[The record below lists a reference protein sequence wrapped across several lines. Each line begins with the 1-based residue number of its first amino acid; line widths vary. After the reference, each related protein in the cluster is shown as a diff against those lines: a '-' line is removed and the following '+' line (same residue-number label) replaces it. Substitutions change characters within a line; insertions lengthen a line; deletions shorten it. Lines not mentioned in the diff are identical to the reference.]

1 MRNNVMKL
9 KLELTLIF
17 LVNIH
22 SGESFIYHFKD
33 DNSAKLFYNEVV
45 KFAGDKNGEIE
56 LREDE
61 DDDHKFKFFFIKNKL
76 KVIVGYPSDIAPK
89 DVVKNY
95 VVGNV
100 TVAPGVDPKGIDCD
114 CTIEGDLKVKKI
126 SVDLD
131 VDTNNKYYTKTDK
144 FSELYNKICNY
155 NNTTY
160 YSINEEL
167 LKNHIRKLERQ
178 CLKFDDGSKTIFN
191 FSSTV
196 DKLSIMMRADYQLE
210 EDDLM
215 DYLYKHAYQ
224 IEFRIRPN
232 KKLLYDINKDDL
244 NLSILFKQDTYDNI
258 LEEIGNKAKVILK
271 NKYKI
276 DIDKFNIDIYYKTGE
291 GKYQRITK
299 NCQLKTGKYYYSIN
313 NILRSEG
320 YYNAVENLKEI
331 IKKISEGIDN
341 YSIAEGTPIEQ
352 LEGKEKNITEDMF
365 NIRQAVETVKRSR
378 MEEDTIDKS
387 EKEVEKFKE
396 QLGKIKENI
405 LDEISKKKAEA
416 KAEKYFTV
424 HAKKLGAKI
433 NELVDNIK
441 NATFKNTKK
450 LIVGNWFV
458 QTGEDGGYYIS
469 EERFKSYIYDVAM
482 DILLGDVDSK
492 EYNCYSVKIN
502 DYYEDTNNIKD
513 FADGISKAV
522 QSKITELKFEI
533 LFDQEGENLLSD
545 KATTKINKIFNKY
558 KNLFYEVTCN
568 EIWLEINHAI
578 YMDSVQAQL
587 YEGDKKVSTSKKAIT
602 SNTRLRV
609 CYINEN
615 KIPDNKSDKEFEEAV
630 QMLKKLEE
638 ENKKAKEEKERI
650 YKQEEDKRKAM
661 KKKIDDAQ
669 KKAKEDA
676 KRRKENIVKCINDVK
691 NIEKKEPNEQE
702 SQSKNKLN
710 NVTKTPQAKQN
721 CCDRCCKSCKCC
733 KKRT

>member
-1 MRNNVMKL
+1 MKL
-9 KLELTLIF
+9 KLALTLIF

-22 SGESFIYHFKD
+22 SDESFIYHFKD
-33 DNSAKLFYNEVV
+33 DNSANLFYNEVV
-45 KFAGDKNGEIE
+45 KFAGDKNDEIE

-61 DDDHKFKFFFIKNKL
+61 DDDHNFKFFFIKNKL

-95 VVGNV
+95 IVGNV

-114 CTIEGDLKVKKI
+114 CTIEGGLKVKKI

-131 VDTNNKYYTKTDK
+131 AGTNNKYYTKTDK

-167 LKNHIRKLERQ
+167 FKNHIRELEQQ
-178 CLKFDDGSKTIFN
+178 CLNFDDSSKTIFD
-191 FSSTV
+191 FYSTA
-196 DKLSIMMRADYQLE
+196 DKLSITMRADYQLK

-244 NLSILFKQDTYDNI
+244 NLSILFKQDTYGNI
-258 LEEIGNKAKVILK
+258 LEEIENKAKVILK
-271 NKYKI
+271 NKYNI
-276 DIDKFNIDIYYKTGE
+276 DIDKFNIDIYYKTVE

-331 IKKISEGIDN
+331 IKKINDGIDN
-341 YSIAEGTPIEQ
+341 YSIAEDTAIGQ
-352 LEGKEKNITEDMF
+352 LECKKNNIIDALF

-378 MEEDTIDKS
+378 KEEDTIDKS

-405 LDEISKKKAEA
+405 LAEISKKEAEER
-416 KAEKYFTV
+416 AEKYFPV

-441 NATFKNTKK
+441 NATLKNTKK
-450 LIVGNWFV
+450 LIVDNWFA
-458 QTGEDGGYYIS
+458 QTGEDGGYHIS
-469 EERFKSYIYDVAM
+469 EERIKSYIYDVAM
-482 DILLGDVDSK
+482 GILLGDVDCYSK
-492 EYNCYSVKIN
+492 EYDCCSGKIY
-502 DYYEDTNNIKD
+502 DYYNDMNNIKG
-513 FADGISKAV
+513 FIGEIAKAV
-522 QSKITELKFEI
+522 QGKIKELKFEI
-533 LFDQEGENLLSD
+533 LFDQEGDNLLSD
-545 KATTKINKIFNKY
+545 KAATKINKIFNKY
-558 KNLFYEVTCN
+558 KNLFYEVAYID
-568 EIWLEINHAI
+568 IWLEICTAI
-578 YMDSVQAQL
+578 YVDSVSICL
-587 YEGDKKVSTSKKAIT
+587 YEGDKDVSTNKEVIT
-602 SNTRLRV
+602 SNKRLKV
-609 CYINEN
+609 CYINKN
-615 KIPDNKSDKEFEEAV
+615 KIPDNKPDKESAEAE
-630 QMLKKLEE
+630 QRLNKLVEE
-638 ENKKAKEEKERI
+638 ERKAKEEKERI
-650 YKQEEDKRKAM
+650 DKGNEDKRKAM

-691 NIEKKEPNEQE
+691 KYREEGANEQE
-702 SQSKNKLN
+702 SPSKNKLN
-710 NVTKTPQAKQN
+710 NITKTPQTKQN
-721 CCDRCCKSCKCC
+721 AVIGDCCSCCKCC

>member
-1 MRNNVMKL
+1 MKL
-9 KLELTLIF
+9 KLALTLIF

-22 SGESFIYHFKD
+22 SDESFIYHFKD
-33 DNSAKLFYNEVV
+33 DNSANLFYNEVV
-45 KFAGDKNGEIE
+45 KFSGDINDEIK

-61 DDDHKFKFFFIKNKL
+61 NDYNTFKFFCYKKKL
-76 KVIVGYPSDIAPK
+76 KVDIFGFSDIAPK

-131 VDTNNKYYTKTDK
+131 EGTNNKYYTKTDK

-167 LKNHIRKLERQ
+167 FKNHIRGLEQQ
-178 CLKFDDGSKTIFN
+178 CLNFDDGSKTIFD
-191 FSSTV
+191 FYSTA
-196 DKLSIMMRADYQLE
+196 DKLSITMRDDYRLE
-210 EDDLM
+210 EDDLK
-215 DYLYKHAYQ
+215 DYLYKHAYYV
-224 IEFRIRPN
+224 EFRIRPN
-232 KKLLYDINKDDL
+232 KKLLYGINKDDL
-244 NLSILFKQDTYDNI
+244 NLSILFKEDTYDNI

-276 DIDKFNIDIYYKTGE
+276 DIDKLNIDIYHKIGE
-291 GKYQRITK
+291 GKYQKIIK
-299 NCQLKTGKYYYSIN
+299 NCRLGTGKYYYSIN
-313 NILRSEG
+313 NILRSEK
-320 YYNAVENLKEI
+320 YYNAIESLKEI
-331 IKKISEGIDN
+331 IKKISEGIGN

-352 LEGKEKNITEDMF
+352 LECKEKNITEDMF

-378 MEEDTIDKS
+378 KEEDTIDKS

-396 QLGKIKENI
+396 QLEKIKENI
-405 LDEISKKKAEA
+405 LAEISKKEAEER
-416 KAEKYFTV
+416 AEKYFTV

-441 NATFKNTKK
+441 NATFQNTKK
-450 LIVGNWFV
+450 LIVDNWFA
-458 QTGEDGGYYIS
+458 QTGEDGVYYIS
-469 EERFKSYIYDVAM
+469 EECIKSYIHDVAM
-482 DILLGDVDSK
+482 DILLGDFDDNN
-492 EYNCYSVKIN
+492 EAYYCYSGKIN

-522 QSKITELKFEI
+522 QAKIKELKFEI

-558 KNLFYEVTCN
+558 KNLFYEVTCD
-568 EIWLEINHAI
+568 EIWLEIDNAI

-609 CYINEN
+609 CYINKN